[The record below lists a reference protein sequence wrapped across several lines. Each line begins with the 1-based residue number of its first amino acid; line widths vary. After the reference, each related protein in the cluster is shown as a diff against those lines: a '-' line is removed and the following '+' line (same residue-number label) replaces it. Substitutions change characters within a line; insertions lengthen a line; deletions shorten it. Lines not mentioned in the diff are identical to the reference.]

1 MSHTIPAVFEN
12 GVFRPL
18 EKVEL
23 DNGEEVEVI
32 LLDRA
37 DTRPKRSREI
47 LSAIA
52 GLPMEDDTNG
62 FSGEDHDPGL
72 RKESREAPSSPFT
85 VRLTTLAPEGFDLLR
100 EIPAML
106 QQTEDSFVATFFDAN
121 LAASGDTREE
131 AVQNLKTLIVEIFE
145 DLESEPFKK
154 LGPEPRRQLAVLQET
169 ISRKR

>member
-1 MSHTIPAVFEN
+1 MNHTIPAIFEN

-32 LLDRA
+32 LLERA
-37 DTRPKRSREI
+37 DTSPKRSREI

-52 GLPMEDDTNG
+52 VEGGTNG
-62 FSGEDHDPGL
+62 FSGEDDQG
-72 RKESREAPSSPFT
+72 SREAPSSPFT
-85 VRLTTLAPEGFDLLR
+85 VRLTTLAPEPFDVLR
-100 EIPAML
+100 EIPAIL
-106 QQTEDSFVATFFDAN
+106 QQTQDSFVATFFDAN

-145 DLESEPFKK
+145 DLESEPIEK
-154 LGPEPRRQLAVLQET
+154 LGPEPRHQLAVLQET
-169 ISRKR
+169 IVRRR